1 MPASGAAII
10 GAAGLA
16 ALLILLVMAGVRAP
30 ARVQRC
36 RLPYALCLLAAY
48 FPFNTHMAIY
58 SAFWSQI
65 VWWLI
70 ALYCAAYGAGPA
82 AESRPATTA

>member
-1 MPASGAAII
+1 M
-10 GAAGLA
+10 
-16 ALLILLVMAGVRAP
+16 
-30 ARVQRC
+30 
-36 RLPYALCLLAAY
+36 LPYALCLLAAY

-70 ALYCAAYGAGPA
+70 ALYCAAYGTGA
-82 AESRPATTA
+82 AVASRGQTADG